1 VQIGN
6 EIVLRHCVGLRLTAS
21 DDPWPAMV
29 PASPGPHARHVGEC
43 TRMPSTLPSADAAI
57 TCDACQA
64 CCCQLPVLLL
74 PGDDPPDHFIDI
86 DERGSPIMG
95 KDDDGWCVALDR
107 DTMRCT
113 IYARRPWVCR
123 AFEMAGSDCHD
134 VRADWRRIAL
144 TLC

>member
-1 VQIGN
+1 MPTF
-6 EIVLRHCVGLRLTAS
+6 LAT
-21 DDPWPAMV
+21 DDRATP
-29 PASPGPHARHVGEC
+29 
-43 TRMPSTLPSADAAI
+43 I

-74 PGDDPPDHFIDI
+74 PGDDPPEHFIDS
-86 DERGSPIMG
+86 DEHGSPIMG
-95 KDDDGWCVALDR
+95 KGDDGWCAALDR

-123 AFEMAGSDCHD
+123 AFDMAGDDCRD